1 MSLREMS
8 YDLRHYHSEKK
19 KWRVFEN
26 TIDAL
31 LISLFLFLCL
41 IVFIVAFC
49 SRVPLVFLDLKEPV
63 VPRVAL

>member
-1 MSLREMS
+1 MTQDITIWR
-8 YDLRHYHSEKK
+8 KK

-31 LISLFLFLCL
+31 LVSLFLFLCL

-49 SRVPLVFLDLKEPV
+49 SRVPLVFLDLKEAA